1 MNQKKHRIPLR
12 LLPNLFHI
20 NLLIGLGL
28 FQVVT
33 AQEYGIGARIG
44 LNQTRFWN
52 DPDTE
57 FAATTRQT
65 VGLIL
70 YHQSNDRL
78 GFQAEALYSPKG
90 AQLYDPTLFPDLNL
104 FRFDMVYLDVPVIAV
119 VDLIPDAK
127 MAPRIHVGPQISFLM
142 DARTKAGLRGQPEWL
157 EDNAD
162 ESVRSID
169 IGTVAGVGARLR
181 RGSHMWMLDARYS
194 LGILDLVKN
203 DTNPKRN
210 QGVSVSLGIMF

>member
-1 MNQKKHRIPLR
+1 MRLR
-12 LLPNLFHI
+12 LLPSLFRI

-28 FQVVT
+28 FQTAT

-44 LNQTRFWN
+44 LTQTRFWN

-57 FAATTRQT
+57 FSATTRQM

-90 AQLYDPTLFPDLNL
+90 AQLYDPTLFPDVNL
-104 FRFDMVYLDVPVIAV
+104 FRFDMVYLDVPVMAV
-119 VDLIPDAK
+119 VDLLPDAK
-127 MAPRIHVGPQISFLM
+127 VAPQIHFGPQISFLM
-142 DARTKAGLRGQPEWL
+142 DARTKAGVKGQAGWL

-169 IGTVAGVGARLR
+169 IGTVAGVGARFR

-194 LGILDLVKN
+194 LGVLDLVKN
-203 DTNPKRN
+203 DSNPKRN
-210 QGVSVSLGIMF
+210 QAFSVLVGIMF